1 MRGGGDERGELEVQS
16 GDMLTW
22 IRSQNR
28 HTSKGRLRK
37 ILYLL
42 TLLISAHESTKKERS
57 SSRGC
62 FICTSDSCAMH
73 SHD

>member
-1 MRGGGDERGELEVQS
+1 MRGEGMREGELEVQS

-42 TLLISAHESTKKERS
+42 TLLISAHESTKRRS

-62 FICTSDSCAMH
+62 FICTSDSCTMH